1 LKIENLK
8 LKIFCYNIVAD
19 MPSNSRDLP
28 AGRQEPKKH
37 SKKFTLEVVRQMI
50 TLSTA
55 GFGLVAALAWNSL
68 IQEFVNSYIKKLLP
82 NQAGIISLF
91 LYAVIVTVL
100 AVLITYQLSSIAARL
115 EEKN

>member
-1 LKIENLK
+1 
-8 LKIFCYNIVAD
+8 
-19 MPSNSRDLP
+19 MPSNSRETT
-28 AGRQEPKKH
+28 QK

-55 GFGLVAALAWNSL
+55 GFGLVAALAWNNF

-100 AVLITYQLSSIAARL
+100 AVLVTYQLSKIAARL